1 MCLMLCVCV
10 CVCVCVRAGAVLCVV
25 VALALGSP
33 VPLKTHSCPCSSSAR
48 SLLSS
53 LTHIMKKAQERK
65 MEHQDL
71 FAGFNCTDLEAQ
83 MIPHTQTSSVCQPSA
98 SDDSRVSDA
107 LLFSSQTECLR
118 NIAGDLHY
126 YKILLNDYKPRDS
139 DDLRPVTTATSEL
152 IQCLKA
158 NGAAADEE
166 SPEWLVWS
174 GSSFDDRV
182 SLCKTLKGFHVRA
195 ITMNRA
201 LAYISSGDHRK

>member
-1 MCLMLCVCV
+1 
-10 CVCVCVRAGAVLCVV
+10 
-25 VALALGSP
+25 
-33 VPLKTHSCPCSSSAR
+33 
-48 SLLSS
+48 
-53 LTHIMKKAQERK
+53 MKKAQERK

-98 SDDSRVSDA
+98 SDDVLSCSGQTSSSFSAVSLLGCFTRLVCVCTVSRVSDA

-152 IQCLKA
+152 MQ
-158 NGAAADEE
+158 
-166 SPEWLVWS
+166 WLVWS